1 MLQRLGERNMPAF
14 LFFGISKKFPKNK
27 MILAAFD
34 FGEKHL
40 KVYYALIIKEVVLAY
55 EKPKIKLNGDK
66 LSYFPYFEEMFR
78 RERI

>member
-1 MLQRLGERNMPAF
+1 
-14 LFFGISKKFPKNK
+14 

-40 KVYYALIIKEVVLAY
+40 KVYHALIIKEVVPAY
-55 EKPKIKLNGDK
+55 ERLKIKPNGDK
-66 LSYFPYFEEMFR
+66 LSYFPDFEEMFR

>member
-1 MLQRLGERNMPAF
+1 
-14 LFFGISKKFPKNK
+14 

-40 KVYYALIIKEVVLAY
+40 KVYHALIIKEVGPAY
-55 EKPKIKLNGDK
+55 ERPKIKPNGDK